1 VEEFVI
7 LKNIFRNSGQNIDQE
22 MRIHEQNSLLV
33 ENNETLANN
42 TGKGHT
48 ICNNL
53 RFILWSTKAFWEV
66 RAQLVSDSPIF

>member
-1 VEEFVI
+1 VKYRARIHHPYIRGIKNTVEEFVI

-53 RFILWSTKAFWEV
+53 RFIL
-66 RAQLVSDSPIF
+66 